1 MTTMKKY
8 VRSAIERDEMV
19 ITVADEGSHPAPS
32 AVLSWASG
40 SQSATVRIGRS
51 ADSELHA
58 EVIFYENEKSVPAN
72 VIALDSSV
80 LVSPQLS

>member
-32 AVLSWASG
+32 AVLSWSSG
-40 SQSATVRIGRS
+40 TTSATVRVGRS
-51 ADSELHA
+51 GDDELHA
-58 EVIFYENEKSVPAN
+58 EVIFYDRDASVPVN
-72 VIALDSSV
+72 VIALDTSV
-80 LVSPQLS
+80 LVSPQL